1 MGEPEQKWSEE
12 DLNGDGVSKKDL
24 VTFLQENGSLNFQSE
39 HKIKGQLKNIAKSRS
54 KDELILAYKALFET
68 KAFKAEGED
77 EAAAAAK
84 AAKDAA
90 VEDVTEKTKKLA
102 VEDEGPPKYTKQ
114 VLKKGDKINHPKK
127 GEVVAVF
134 YTGFL
139 EDGKKFDTNVQ
150 TGRNAKKAQPLKF
163 KVGMGRVIRGWDE
176 VLMTMST
183 GEKAKVVIEPEWAYG
198 RKGKESS
205 PGVWVVPRDARLT
218 FEMELVGINA

>member
-1 MGEPEQKWSEE
+1 MKWTDA
-12 DLNGDGVSKKDL
+12 DLNGDSVSKKDL
-24 VTFLQENGSLNFQSE
+24 VTFLQEHGSLDFQSE

-54 KDELILAYKALFET
+54 KDELIVAYKALFET

-84 AAKDAA
+84 AAKDAL
-90 VEDVTEKTKKLA
+90 VEDVTTKTKKLA
-102 VEDEGPPKYTKQ
+102 VEDEGPPKYVKR
-114 VLKKGDKINHPKK
+114 VLKKGDKTNFPKK
-127 GEVVAVF
+127 GEVISVF
-134 YTGFL
+134 YKGML
-139 EDGKKFDTNVQ
+139 DDGKVFDTNIQ

-163 KVGMGRVIRGWDE
+163 KVGLGKVIRGWDE

-183 GEKAKVVIEPEWAYG
+183 GEKAEVIIESEWAYG

-205 PGVWVVPRDARLT
+205 PGVWVVPRDSRLT